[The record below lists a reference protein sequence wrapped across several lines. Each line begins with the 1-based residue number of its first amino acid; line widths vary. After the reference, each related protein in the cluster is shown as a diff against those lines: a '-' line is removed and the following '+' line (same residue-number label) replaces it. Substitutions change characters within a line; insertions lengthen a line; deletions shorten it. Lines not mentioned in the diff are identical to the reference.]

1 MKMKKISLIIVA
13 MDEELNA
20 FLSGLDF
27 PYSKIDILNEKG
39 YYFEKYNKEYI
50 VIKGKIGKSSTS
62 LYLGRLSMIYDIERI
77 FNLGT
82 SGGVSNA
89 LKVGDV
95 VVASEV
101 LYHDVDVEAFGYPYG
116 QVPGFPFTY
125 PCDPSYLNKELIFDD
140 FKVYQGRIS
149 SGDSFITKKN
159 IDNYPIKKFNSLAVE
174 MEAAAVGQSAYQLNV
189 PFVVIR
195 SISDITTADE
205 NEKESTFNIEA
216 CSDHCAKV
224 LLKLLEYNK

>member
-1 MKMKKISLIIVA
+1 MKKISLIIVA
-13 MDEELNA
+13 MDEELSA
-20 FLSGLDF
+20 FLNGLDF
-27 PYSKIDILNEKG
+27 PYSEINVLNEVG
-39 YYFEKYNKEYI
+39 YSFIKHNKEYI

-82 SGGVSNA
+82 AGGVSN
-89 LKVGDV
+89 LLNVGDV

-101 LYHDVDVEAFGYPYG
+101 LYHDVDVEAFGYPFG
-116 QVPGFPFTY
+116 QVPGFPLTY
-125 PCDPSYLNKELIFDD
+125 PCDSNFLDKKLIFDD

-159 IDNYPIKKFNSLAVE
+159 IDNYPIKKFNSFAVE
-174 MEAAAVGQSAYQLNV
+174 MEAAAVGQSAYQLNI

-195 SISDITTADE
+195 SISDITTANE

-224 LLKLLEYNK
+224 LLKLLDYTK

>member
-1 MKMKKISLIIVA
+1 MKKERINLVIVA
-13 MDEELNA
+13 MDEELSA
-20 FLSGLDF
+20 FLGGLDV
-27 PYSKIDILNEKG
+27 PYNEETLFNDKIYVFYKNNVK
-39 YYFEKYNKEYI
+39 F
-50 VIKGKIGKSSTS
+50 VTVKGKIGKSSTS
-62 LYLGRLSMIYDIERI
+62 FYLGVLSIVYEIVQI

-82 SGGVSNA
+82 AGGVKNT

-95 VVASEV
+95 VIANEV
-101 LYHDVDVEAFGYPYG
+101 LYHDVDVVAFGYPLG
-116 QVPGFPFTY
+116 QVPGFPLTY
-125 PCDPSYLNKELIFDD
+125 KCDERFLNHNLSFDD
-140 FKVYQGRIS
+140 FNVHQGRIS

-159 IDNYPIKKFNSLAVE
+159 IDNYPIKDIGSFAVE
-174 MEAAAVGQSAYQLNV
+174 MEASAVGQCAYQLNV

-224 LLKLLEYNK
+224 LLKLINLVY